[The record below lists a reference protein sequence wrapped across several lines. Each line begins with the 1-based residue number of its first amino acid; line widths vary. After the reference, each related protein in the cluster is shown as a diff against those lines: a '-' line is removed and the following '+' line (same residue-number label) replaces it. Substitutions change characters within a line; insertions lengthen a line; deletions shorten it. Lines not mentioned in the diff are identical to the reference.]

1 MYIQVCKGVSTTID
15 PFWDISLDLPAGT
28 PVIPGAPAPGISLQV
43 SQSWIFI
50 TRTKLFLNILKKTT
64 VQARTSETW
73 KECRLYNFSIGFI
86 PLLLTESH

>member
-50 TRTKLFLNILKKTT
+50 TRTKLFLNILKKNYSSS
-64 VQARTSETW
+64 Q
-73 KECRLYNFSIGFI
+73 NFGDMERMSS
-86 PLLLTESH
+86 L